1 MAQIKYFYSILK
13 NDIRGQKKTLII
25 WFMIIYVV
33 LTLIPILWE
42 YLSFERN
49 NINPCCSPYNVNYI
63 YFPLWLYLL
72 GSIFASTTMV
82 SINSSSKQNISL
94 NVQVATLEKYVTHLF
109 IIVVLFP
116 VAFLVAFKFADYTR
130 VAFFNIY
137 YSANCYPISLVNA
150 IRHCYNPVLEF
161 SAGLF
166 VQSIFILGSTIWRRK
181 SFIKTVA
188 IVFSLYITLVILE
201 TQFGGF
207 ISRIFNNMNWLIEIL
222 IFLSLSLINWK
233 MGYSNFK
240 INTNETEQ

>member
-1 MAQIKYFYSILK
+1 MMVHLKYFYSNLK
-13 NDIRGQKKTLII
+13 NDICEKKKTFII

-33 LTLIPILWE
+33 LTLIPILLE

-49 NINPCCSPYNVNYI
+49 NINPCCSPYNANYI

-82 SINSSSKQNISL
+82 SINSNSKQNISL
-94 NVQVATLEKYVTHLF
+94 NVQVTALEKYVTHLF
-109 IIVVLFP
+109 IIIILFP

-201 TQFGGF
+201 SQFGGF

-222 IFLSLSLINWK
+222 IFLSLTLINWRL
-233 MGYSNFK
+233 GYLNLRINSNK
-240 INTNETEQ
+240 IK